1 MKGRGNLLSLV
12 FLVAL
17 VIGAVLLLRDLDPDV
32 RQARAAREWARA
44 ERERSKAAAARAWS
58 ESWADYADE
67 RAAALS
73 WGLVGLVAVGLAA
86 GMGAVIGLTLREL
99 RRRRHIYPNAS
110 GQFPVMQIG
119 GPGWQGVIDPNR
131 APGHVTLIGAA
142 GASAPNVATPLAL
155 SEGAHVA
162 IAQQASAVAAVTAA
176 SQAEGGITRPRLDV
190 AGMMQPTSYPA
201 PLPDVID
208 IDPAHVDRLLA
219 LTGAESEV
227 IDA

>member
-1 MKGRGNLLSLV
+1 MKDRGNLLSLV

-44 ERERSKAAAARAWS
+44 EQERSKAAAARAWS

-73 WGLVGLVAVGLAA
+73 WGLVGLVFVGLAA

-131 APGHVTLIGAA
+131 APGHVTMIGN
-142 GASAPNVATPLAL
+142 APNVATPLAL

-162 IAQQASAVAAVTAA
+162 LGQQASVVAAVTAA

>member
-1 MKGRGNLLSLV
+1 MKALTLLLLV
-12 FLVAL
+12 VLAL
-17 VIGAVLLLRDLDPDV
+17 GAVLLLRDLDPDY

-44 ERERSKAAAARAWS
+44 EQERSKAAAVRAWS

-73 WGLVGLVAVGLAA
+73 YGLVGLVLVGAAA
-86 GMGAVIGLTLREL
+86 GLGAVIGLTARAVAQ
-99 RRRRHIYPNAS
+99 RRRVYPNAS

-131 APGHVTLIGAA
+131 APGHVTVIGA
-142 GASAPNVATPLAL
+142 APNVATPLTL
-155 SEGAHVA
+155 SEGGHVA

-201 PLPDVID
+201 PLPDVVD
-208 IDPAHVDRLLA
+208 VDPAHVDRLLA

>member
-1 MKGRGNLLSLV
+1 MKALRLVLLLA
-12 FLVAL
+12 LAGLALAL
-17 VIGAVLLLRDLDPDV
+17 VLRDLDPEV

-44 ERERSKAAAARAWS
+44 EEARAEAAAARAWS

-86 GMGAVIGLTLREL
+86 GMGAVIGLTLREV
-99 RRRRHIYPNAS
+99 RRRRHIYPNKS

-176 SQAEGGITRPRLDV
+176 SQAEGGMTRPRLDV
-190 AGMMQPTSYPA
+190 AGMMQPASYPA

-219 LTGAESEV
+219 LTGADYEV

>member
-1 MKGRGNLLSLV
+1 MNSRGNLVSLV

-17 VIGAVLLLRDLDPDV
+17 VIAAALLLRDLDPDV

-44 ERERSKAAAARAWS
+44 EQERSKAAAARAWS

-73 WGLVGLVAVGLAA
+73 WGLVGLVFVGLAA
-86 GMGAVIGLTLREL
+86 VLGAVIGLTLREL
-99 RRRRHIYPNAS
+99 RRRRQVYPNKA
-110 GQFPVMQIG
+110 GQFPVLQIG

-131 APGHVTLIGAA
+131 APGHVTMIGN
-142 GASAPNVATPLAL
+142 APDVATPLAL

-176 SQAEGGITRPRLDV
+176 SQAEGGMTRPRLDV
-190 AGMMQPTSYPA
+190 AGMMQPASYPA

-208 IDPAHVDRLLA
+208 IDPAHIDRLLA